1 MSGWASTMVRSRPA
15 TAPLVFL
22 LLAGLFLSGPARAE
36 QRYGLGTPASEAEIA
51 GWDIDV
57 RPDGLGLPVGSGSV
71 AEGEAIYLE
80 RCAYCH
86 GEFGE
91 AFGRYPP
98 LMGGEDT
105 LAKQDPV
112 KTIGSYWPYA
122 STVWD
127 YVHRAMPFGDA
138 QSLTADETYA
148 VVAYLLYLNYLVEDD
163 FVLTRDNLAEVEMPN
178 AQGFFVMEG
187 PEFEPREPCMT
198 DCKDA
203 VEVIGRARI
212 IDVTPEDGAG
222 SVD

>member
-1 MSGWASTMVRSRPA
+1 MSGWDRLPIRAGLA
-15 TAPLVFL
+15 LALAAPLL
-22 LLAGLFLSGPARAE
+22 LGTAGAQEGGGKH
-36 QRYGLGTPASEAEIA
+36 YGLGTPATPEQIA

-57 RPDGLGLPVGSGSV
+57 RPDGLGLPAGSGSV
-71 AEGEAIYLE
+71 LDGEAIYLE

-98 LMGGEDT
+98 LMGGQDS

-138 QSLTADETYA
+138 QSLSADETYA
-148 VVAYLLYLNYLVEDD
+148 VVAYLLYLNDLVDDD
-163 FVLTRDNLAEVEMPN
+163 FVLTQENLAQIEMPN
-178 AQGFFVMEG
+178 ADGFFLMEG
-187 PEFEPREPCMT
+187 PEFEPYEPCMK

-203 VEVIGRARI
+203 VKVVGRARI
-212 IDVTPEDGAG
+212 IDVTPDKPEGG
-222 SVD
+222 GVD